1 MPSALGR
8 GAAGG
13 DRPTAPGCGAARRL
27 TFCPWL
33 HHSQGV
39 VRPPL
44 AVPQSR
50 DCPYCQETS
59 QVKADT
65 SPSKGA
71 TKASPPTSKNPSP
84 PKGAAKAS
92 PAAAK
97 GAPAAPQAAAKTP
110 AKAAA
115 TTPKASAAAPAV
127 LQAGS
132 QVPVRTTRPSAR

>member
-13 DRPTAPGCGAARRL
+13 DRPTAPGCGAARSL
-27 TFCPWL
+27 TFCPCL
-33 HHSQGV
+33 QHSQGV

-50 DCPYCQETS
+50 YCPYCQETS

-65 SPSKGA
+65 SP
-71 TKASPPTSKNPSP
+71 

-97 GAPAAPQAAAKTP
+97 SAPAAPQAAAKTP

-127 LQAGS
+127 LQAG
-132 QVPVRTTRPSAR
+132 

>member
-13 DRPTAPGCGAARRL
+13 GVRPAAPGCGGARGL

-39 VRPPL
+39 VRPLL

-71 TKASPPTSKNPSP
+71 
-84 PKGAAKAS
+84 AKAS

-97 GAPAAPQAAAKTP
+97 SAPAAPQAAAKTP

-115 TTPKASAAAPAV
+115 TTPKASAAAPPV
-127 LQAGS
+127 LQPPS
-132 QVPVRTTRPSAR
+132 HVPPPTTPPSARLAQ